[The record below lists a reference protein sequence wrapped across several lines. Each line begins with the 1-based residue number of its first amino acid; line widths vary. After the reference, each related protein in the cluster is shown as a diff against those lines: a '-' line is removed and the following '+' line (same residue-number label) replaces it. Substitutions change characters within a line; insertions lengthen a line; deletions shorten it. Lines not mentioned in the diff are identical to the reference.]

1 MSTASTS
8 NIVVSEDTPLEQ
20 EETRKASRMTLKEV
34 QNVVGTWKE
43 NLHPG
48 KTFSHAPGK
57 DLLVSSAKQ
66 PSEPKRSKMVEQLT
80 KATQTTFEDEQNL
93 VAEKPNSGYWE
104 KVAEKRRLALKETV
118 EENARLHMELSEKTD
133 EVNELQSVVESLKSL
148 VETVV
153 EMLNEETEAKANSDT
168 TQVDDSGIA
177 HSLVDDEACN

>member
-8 NIVVSEDTPLEQ
+8 NIVVSQDTPSEQ
-20 EETRKASRMTLKEV
+20 EEIRKASRMTLKEV

-48 KTFSHAPGK
+48 KTLSLGK
-57 DLLVSSAKQ
+57 DLLVSATKQ

-93 VAEKPNSGYWE
+93 VAEKPNSGYWQ
-104 KVAEKRRLALKETV
+104 KVAEKRRLALEETLD
-118 EENARLHMELSEKTD
+118 ENARLHLELSEKTD
-133 EVNELQSVVESLKSL
+133 EVNELQNVVESLKSL

-153 EMLNEETEAKANSDT
+153 EMLNDEAEAKATNDT
-168 TQVDDSGIA
+168 PQVDDSGIA